1 MSTKEDRKRRQ
12 LEIGLANNATGAVA
26 GTLATVGAYRAV
38 RRAEAPSTRAGKWAV
53 RQMSRAKV
61 SPKRA
66 LVAAGVGNIAL
77 QAGNGLLDAQS
88 AGYFAR
94 ERAKM
99 GSASK
104 SLGGSMFGQV
114 NGHGVSLVSKA
125 VPVPGTRTVAAM
137 TDDTLRR
144 FQRHSA
150 RAAQQAAKPAR
161 QAAARRASTPA
172 ALRARQ
178 DAAVAGPRGG
188 VAAMERGAESAI
200 ARNARVA
207 RGDRYR
213 AAGVGGKL
221 KMAGQDAWNGSSTRT
236 KAIAGGSLAATAGG
250 AYAFSGR
257 KSSSSPQLDPF
268 TGLAKAN
275 YTALLRHAQ
284 ASGAK
289 GLGGQRTL
297 KYLDLRAR
305 NQSVGR
311 AAARSGQ
318 GQEARQAA
326 SSMRHEADRALADT
340 QEGRYRVPGKFGGGT
355 FPRVSKARR
364 FDPEADRQ
372 RRTGL
377 YAGAGLGG
385 AAVAGQQAAHAGAG
399 LLRGPG
405 KKVVG
410 VGFKNVKTRGRAG
423 ALVATSAAL
432 GTLGVA
438 AYRRGISERNQPWA

>member
-257 KSSSSPQLDPF
+257 KSSSSPELDPF
-268 TGLAKAN
+268 TGLA
-275 YTALLRHAQ
+275 
-284 ASGAK
+284 
-289 GLGGQRTL
+289 
-297 KYLDLRAR
+297 
-305 NQSVGR
+305 
-311 AAARSGQ
+311 
-318 GQEARQAA
+318 
-326 SSMRHEADRALADT
+326 
-340 QEGRYRVPGKFGGGT
+340 
-355 FPRVSKARR
+355 KARR